1 MTHVLASLLAL
12 QIQFVVP
19 ERYEVTHGVELQGG
33 VRRVQFSDDDR
44 LIVEARRPL
53 AVAEPSAQVVFEATS
68 PSETPQTISLEV
80 EALCTGEPALQRIE
94 LFNFTSGQ
102 WEIVDERPAPSF
114 DKIVSVQGNAPPADY
129 VEDGTRRLR
138 VRVGYH
144 DRGVTFISWTGQYD
158 RLLWGIVP

>member
-1 MTHVLASLLAL
+1 MTHILASLLAL

-33 VRRVQFSDDDR
+33 IRRVQFSDDDR

-53 AVAEPSAQVVFEATS
+53 TVAEPSVQVVFEATS
-68 PSETPQTISLEV
+68 PSEAPKELGLEV
-80 EALCTGEPALQRIE
+80 EALCTGEPVLQRVE
-94 LFNFTSGQ
+94 FFNFTKGR

-114 DKIVSVQGNAPPADY
+114 DKVISTRGNAPPEEY